1 MPRLKYLE
9 FEMADEMSSV
19 VDEKDLEIIR
29 LLEENARMPLT
40 RIAARVGMSDVA
52 VRKRLKKLEEEG
64 VIKAYRPKLDHA
76 KLGYRARA
84 IIGFDVDPARLLE
97 VVKKLAEKPEVKFLA
112 ITSGDHMVMVD
123 YWARDNKELES
134 FIEELRS
141 KYDVSDIRPALV
153 LEVVK
158 E

>member
-1 MPRLKYLE
+1 
-9 FEMADEMSSV
+9 MADEMSST
-19 VDEKDLEIIR
+19 VDEKDLELIR

-52 VRKRLKKLEEEG
+52 VRKRLKKLEDGG
-64 VIKAYRPKLDHA
+64 VIKAYRPRLDHA

-84 IIGFDVDPARLLE
+84 IVGFDVDPARLLE

-123 YWARDNKELES
+123 YWARDNKELEN
-134 FIEELRS
+134 FLRELKS
-141 KYDVSDIRPALV
+141 EYNVTDVRPALV